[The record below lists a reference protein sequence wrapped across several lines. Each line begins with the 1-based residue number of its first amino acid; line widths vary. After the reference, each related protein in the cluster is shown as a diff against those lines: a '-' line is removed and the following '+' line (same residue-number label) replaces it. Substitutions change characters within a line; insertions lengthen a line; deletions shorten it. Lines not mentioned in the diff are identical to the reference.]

1 MNRPLRRRPF
11 VAVLCTFA
19 LMLSAAA
26 SAAERRPNVVLI
38 MADDFG
44 FECVTANGGQ
54 SYQTPHLD
62 RLAATGVRFEHC
74 YVQPLCTPT
83 RVQLMTGIYN
93 VRNYLKFGVLD
104 PAAVTF
110 SQLLKSAGYTTGIT
124 GKWQLQLDKTKGL
137 PQHFGFDESF
147 LWQQTRRPPR
157 YANPGLELNSEEI
170 DYTKGEYGPKLIS
183 DFALDFITRHRERP
197 FLLYYP
203 MILTHDPFQPTPD
216 SPEWDPTTTGEL
228 AKRDVKHF
236 ADMVAYMDKMIGRVV
251 AKLEELGLRENTL
264 ILFTGDNGTHPT
276 VTSRFKG
283 ADYPG
288 GKGTGTVRGNHV
300 PLIASWPAK
309 IPTGRVNADLI
320 SSVDFFPTLC
330 DVAGAKLPVALEI
343 DGRSFLPQLLGQR
356 GAHYMPPRPR
366 THYAQTTTHKLHR
379 DGKFYDLTTDRFEQ
393 KPLPLATL
401 TGPAAETAKKLQTVL
416 DRYAQ
421 ARPKKWQI
429 KAPKIPAKKAT
440 RKKPPKR
447 GVRFFRFSLEMR
459 RRRRIPQ
466 PPSLLHLLRWP
477 YPSHD
482 HSASLLN

>member
-19 LMLSAAA
+19 LILSAAA

-110 SQLLKSAGYTTGIT
+110 SQLLKSAGYTTGVT

-170 DYTKGEYGPKLIS
+170 DYTKGEYGPKLIN

-236 ADMVAYMDKMIGRVV
+236 ADMVAYMDKMIGRLV

-330 DVAGAKLPVALEI
+330 DAAGAKLPAALEI

-356 GAHYMPPRPR
+356 GAPREAHYVWYARNGGPTA
-366 THYAQTTTHKLHR
+366 THEYAQTTTHKLHR

-421 ARPKKWQI
+421 ARPKEVADQGTQNSG
-429 KAPKIPAKKAT
+429 KK
-440 RKKPPKR
+440 
-447 GVRFFRFSLEMR
+447 G
-459 RRRRIPQ
+459 
-466 PPSLLHLLRWP
+466 
-477 YPSHD
+477 D
-482 HSASLLN
+482 

>member
-1 MNRPLRRRPF
+1 MNRPLRRPF

-19 LMLSAAA
+19 LMLTAAA

-124 GKWQLQLDKTKGL
+124 GKWQLRLDKTKGL

-170 DYTKGEYGPKLIS
+170 DYTKGEYGPKLIN

-228 AKRDVKHF
+228 A
-236 ADMVAYMDKMIGRVV
+236 
-251 AKLEELGLRENTL
+251 
-264 ILFTGDNGTHPT
+264 
-276 VTSRFKG
+276 
-283 ADYPG
+283 
-288 GKGTGTVRGNHV
+288 
-300 PLIASWPAK
+300 
-309 IPTGRVNADLI
+309 
-320 SSVDFFPTLC
+320 
-330 DVAGAKLPVALEI
+330 
-343 DGRSFLPQLLGQR
+343 
-356 GAHYMPPRPR
+356 
-366 THYAQTTTHKLHR
+366 
-379 DGKFYDLTTDRFEQ
+379 
-393 KPLPLATL
+393 
-401 TGPAAETAKKLQTVL
+401 
-416 DRYAQ
+416 
-421 ARPKKWQI
+421 
-429 KAPKIPAKKAT
+429 
-440 RKKPPKR
+440 
-447 GVRFFRFSLEMR
+447 
-459 RRRRIPQ
+459 
-466 PPSLLHLLRWP
+466 
-477 YPSHD
+477 
-482 HSASLLN
+482 